1 MSQFYIDRVIQLA
14 LLDHIF
20 QFTGGGRF
28 TEILVVF
35 GPMRGSERLKNGLF
49 EIFA

>member
-1 MSQFYIDRVIQLA
+1 MTQFYIDRVIQLA

-20 QFTGGGRF
+20 QFIGGGRF

-35 GPMRGSERLKNGLF
+35 GPIEGV
-49 EIFA
+49 